1 MLQDLDFGQLDNQFH
16 PAAPS
21 EKDIIICVQGKN
33 VLVSRDSENH
43 LTLPTWKQV
52 QSWSADWSHWFDAPV
67 QYAFTLQNVRYFLW
81 MGEAGGAD
89 DENFAY
95 EPAMGLRQLTS
106 KNICFAIMTAWHIFC
121 WYRVN
126 RFCGKCGHPTVHDE
140 KERMMRCP
148 ECGNMIFPKIAPAVI
163 IALTHNDKIV
173 LIQYA
178 NRNYKHYGLI
188 AGFVEIG
195 ETAEEA
201 VAREVMEE
209 VGLKVKNI
217 RYYKSQPWGVA
228 GNLSL
233 GYFCE
238 LDGENERIHLDEIE
252 LSNAEWFDRHH
263 IPAED
268 DGISLTRE
276 MVRIFSEGKEPN

>member
-1 MLQDLDFGQLDNQFH
+1 MIQDLDYGKLDNQYKNIT
-16 PAAPS
+16 PTPN
-21 EKDIIICVQGKN
+21 DIVVCIQKN
-33 VLVSRDSENH
+33 TMLVCRDENNH
-43 LTLPTWKQV
+43 LSLPTWKEV
-52 QSWSADWSHWFDAPV
+52 QTWAAEWNQWLEAPLT
-67 QYAFTLQNVRYFLW
+67 YAFNLQDRNYFLW
-81 MGEAGGAD
+81 LGEAGECPD
-89 DENFAY
+89 NKHAY
-95 EPAMGLRQLTS
+95 EPASTLRQKES
-106 KNICFAIMTAWHIFC
+106 KNICFALMTAWHIYN

-126 RFCGKCGHPTVHDE
+126 RYCGNCGTPTIHDD

-148 ECGNMIFPKIAPAVI
+148 HCNNLIFPRIAPAVLVGI
-163 IALTHNDKIV
+163 THNDKIV

-178 NRNYKHYGLI
+178 NRNYKHYGI
-188 AGFVEIG
+188 VAGFIEVG

-238 LDGENERIHLDEIE
+238 LDGDDDTITLDENE
-252 LSNAEWFDRHH
+252 LSMAQWYHRDD

-268 DGISLTRE
+268 DDISLTRE
-276 MVRIFSEGKEPN
+276 MVRIFKEGTVV